1 MTSEFLKK
9 RLTRIDLFLQENYI
23 DTGKIPGAQILI
35 AKNGK
40 IEHFSN
46 LGLIDVAKD
55 KPIEKDS
62 IFRIASMTKPIT
74 SVALMMLYEQG
85 KFQLNEPISNFIPEW
100 SEPRVY
106 DNGNYPNIETKPAK
120 REITFR
126 DLLSHQA
133 GLSYGRDQSDPVD
146 LLYQRE
152 IKPEYLGPFRS
163 VASSLFSSKNKDRNI
178 EYKPNL
184 SDFSKKLS
192 EFPLLYSPGERWN
205 YSYSTDLCGYLVEV
219 ISGKRF
225 EKYLSENIFGP
236 LEMKDTSFSVLG
248 EKITRFASSYRADIS
263 NKFLL
268 WEDSEKSNFTQEQ
281 YICLGGAGLVST
293 SLDYFNFSQ
302 MLLDGGKF
310 KKERLLSRKTV
321 EFMTSNHLSKG
332 QFLSDMALSGKWTET
347 TFDGVGFGLGFSVV
361 MDTISHQ
368 VPGSNGTYAWG
379 GALNTAFWVD
389 PIEKIVVV
397 FMTQLYPSDK
407 YPIRRE
413 LQILV
418 NSALNI

>member
-9 RLTRIDLFLQENYI
+9 RLARIDLFLQENYI
-23 DTGKIPGAQILI
+23 DTGKIPGAQILV

-46 LGLIDVAKD
+46 LGLIDVDKD
-55 KPIEKDS
+55 KSVEKDS

-263 NKFLL
+263 NKFL
-268 WEDSEKSNFTQEQ
+268 
-281 YICLGGAGLVST
+281 
-293 SLDYFNFSQ
+293 
-302 MLLDGGKF
+302 
-310 KKERLLSRKTV
+310 
-321 EFMTSNHLSKG
+321 
-332 QFLSDMALSGKWTET
+332 
-347 TFDGVGFGLGFSVV
+347 
-361 MDTISHQ
+361 
-368 VPGSNGTYAWG
+368 
-379 GALNTAFWVD
+379 
-389 PIEKIVVV
+389 
-397 FMTQLYPSDK
+397 
-407 YPIRRE
+407 
-413 LQILV
+413 
-418 NSALNI
+418 

>member
-1 MTSEFLKK
+1 MSLEFSKE
-9 RLTRIDLFLQENYI
+9 RLSRIDLFLQKNYI
-23 DTGKIPGAQILI
+23 DTGKIPGGQTLI
-35 AKNGK
+35 AKKGK

-46 LGLIDVAKD
+46 LGLIDVSRN

-85 KFQLNEPISNFIPEW
+85 KFQINEPISNFIDEW
-100 SEPRVY
+100 SAPRVY
-106 DNGNYPNIETKPAK
+106 ESGDYPNIKTRPAE

-133 GLSYGRDQSDPVD
+133 GLSYGRDQNDPVD
-146 LLYQRE
+146 LQYQKE
-152 IKPEYLGPFRS
+152 FTPEYLGPFRS
-163 VASSLFSSKNKDRNI
+163 VASSLFSSRNKDKNQ
-178 EYKPNL
+178 EFQPNL

-192 EFPLLYSPGERWN
+192 EFPLLYSPGKKWN
-205 YSYSTDLCGYLVEV
+205 YSYATDLCGYLVEV
-219 ISGKRF
+219 ISGQGF
-225 EKYLSENIFGP
+225 DKYLKDNIFDP
-236 LEMKDTSFSVLG
+236 LEMKDTSFSVK
-248 EKITRFASSYRADIS
+248 EKNISRFASSYRADINS
-263 NKFLL
+263 EFVL
-268 WEDSEKSNFTQEQ
+268 WEDREKSNFAKNQ

-293 SLDYFNFSQ
+293 ALDYFNFAQ

-310 KKERLLSRKTV
+310 KKERLLSRKTID
-321 EFMTSNHLSKG
+321 FMTSNHLYGGK
-332 QFLSDMALSGKWTET
+332 FLSDMALSGKWTET

-379 GALNTAFWVD
+379 GALNTAFWID
-389 PIEKIVVV
+389 PVEQIIVV
-397 FMTQLYPSDK
+397 FMTQLYPSDR

-413 LQILV
+413 LQVLV

>member
-1 MTSEFLKK
+1 M
-9 RLTRIDLFLQENYI
+9 
-23 DTGKIPGAQILI
+23 
-35 AKNGK
+35 
-40 IEHFSN
+40 
-46 LGLIDVAKD
+46 
-55 KPIEKDS
+55 
-62 IFRIASMTKPIT
+62 
-74 SVALMMLYEQG
+74 
-85 KFQLNEPISNFIPEW
+85 
-100 SEPRVY
+100 
-106 DNGNYPNIETKPAK
+106 
-120 REITFR
+120 
-126 DLLSHQA
+126 
-133 GLSYGRDQSDPVD
+133 
-146 LLYQRE
+146 
-152 IKPEYLGPFRS
+152 
-163 VASSLFSSKNKDRNI
+163 
-178 EYKPNL
+178 

-192 EFPLLYSPGERWN
+192 EFPLLYSPWERWN

-332 QFLSDMALSGKWTET
+332 QFL
-347 TFDGVGFGLGFSVV
+347 
-361 MDTISHQ
+361 
-368 VPGSNGTYAWG
+368 
-379 GALNTAFWVD
+379 
-389 PIEKIVVV
+389 
-397 FMTQLYPSDK
+397 
-407 YPIRRE
+407 
-413 LQILV
+413 
-418 NSALNI
+418 